1 MVNAL
6 QKLLKIIQALVKLL
20 PTIIDVLQD
29 LADDGKRNGSTSGL
43 GSQSAEQENGRI

>member
-29 LADDGKRNGSTSGL
+29 LADDGERNGSNG
-43 GSQSAEQENGRI
+43 GARRQSAEQ

>member
-29 LADDGKRNGSTSGL
+29 LADDGERNGSNSGL
-43 GSQSAEQENGRI
+43 GRQPAEQENSRL

>member
-29 LADDGKRNGSTSGL
+29 LNNDESADNSSRTRGEAV
-43 GSQSAEQENGRI
+43 QQEAG